1 MKDYILDSHKRC
13 IDFGIEKHIT
23 YSRKILN
30 DELLQ
35 LKLHAN
41 EELILAVRPFMEH
54 LYDFVKGSN
63 FFSILTDSEGC
74 ILSVIGDE
82 KILGEATN
90 IKMIPGAYMSEE
102 HIGTNAMSLVL
113 TEQRPIQI
121 SEKEHYISSYHRWTC
136 SAAPIRNQEGEIV
149 GVLNLT
155 GYCELAHLHTLGM
168 VIAATNAIEELMV
181 TDKYSKHL
189 FKVNNHFARVFDS
202 ISTGIITS
210 DLNGNILNYNKTGL
224 GMFGYTKDDFQ
235 KLKIWDL
242 VENYDDILIKMKNNE
257 DFIDED
263 VFIHS
268 KKNKLQYN
276 LSVYPIYITSEIMKE
291 LTFVFLDIKRN
302 RKLAGRVLSNQ
313 AIYTFDKVIGENKDF
328 KKNIEYSKKIADSR
342 STILIM
348 GESGTGKEVFAQ
360 SIHNASSRKDEPFIA
375 VNCGAIPRNLIESE
389 LFGYEA
395 GSFTGA
401 KKGGNP
407 GKFELA
413 DGGTIFLDEIGEMPI
428 DMQTKLLRVIEESV
442 ITKIGGVK
450 QIPIE
455 VRIIAATNKDLNEE
469 VEKGNFRKDL
479 FYRLNVLPLYLA
491 PLRDRKDD
499 IPLLINYFMKR
510 TSKKLNKKP
519 VEITEGYL
527 NCMINYEWP
536 GNIRE
541 LENIVELIIN
551 TEALPEKFKEYTENN
566 NFNEYTIENRIEATK
581 VKNDYKDTGY
591 DNNFCL
597 NLKEVEK
604 KHIKRVLDKY
614 NGSVALSAKALDIG
628 RNTLYRKIKEY
639 DL

>member
-13 IDFGIEKHIT
+13 IDFGIDKDIT

-35 LKLHAN
+35 LRFHSN
-41 EELILAVRPFMEH
+41 EDLILAVRPFMEN

-63 FFSILTDSEGC
+63 FFIILTDSEGC
-74 ILSVIGDE
+74 ILNVIGD
-82 KILGEATN
+82 KQILDESSN

-102 HIGTNAMSLVL
+102 YIGTNAMSLVL
-113 TEQRPIQI
+113 TEKRPIQI

-136 SAAPIRNQEGEIV
+136 SAAPIRDQEGKIV

-155 GYCELAHLHTLGM
+155 GYCQNAHLHTLGM
-168 VIAATNAIEELMV
+168 VVAATKAIEELMI

-189 FKVNNHFARVFDS
+189 YEVNNHFSRVFDS
-202 ISTGIITS
+202 ISTGIITT

-224 GMFGYTKDDFQ
+224 GMFGYKKDEFSE
-235 KLKIWDL
+235 LKIWDI
-242 VENYDDILIKMKNNE
+242 VYNYDDILSKLKNNK

-263 VFIHS
+263 VYIKS
-268 KKNKLQYN
+268 KRNKLQYN
-276 LSVYPIYITSEIMKE
+276 LSVYPIYLTSEIMKE

-313 AIYTFDKVIGENKDF
+313 AIYTFDKVIGENKEF
-328 KKNIEYSKKIADSR
+328 KKNIDYARKIADSR

-360 SIHNASSRKDEPFIA
+360 SIHNASSRKDKPFIA

-389 LFGYEA
+389 LFGYET

-442 ITKIGGVK
+442 ISKIGGVH

-455 VRIIAATNKDLNEE
+455 VRIIAATNKNLEE
-469 VEKGNFRKDL
+469 EIHKGNFRKDL
-479 FYRLNVLPLYLA
+479 FYRLNVLPLNLM
-491 PLRDRKDD
+491 PLRERKDD
-499 IPLLINYFMKR
+499 IPLLIDYFMER
-510 TSKKLNKKP
+510 TSKKLNKRS
-519 VEITEGYL
+519 VVITEEYL
-527 NCMINYEWP
+527 KCLINYEWP

-551 TEALPEKFKEYTENN
+551 TEALPEKLTKEKVIKHRKDNI
-566 NFNEYTIENRIEATK
+566 NETLEKTNKYDYVEID
-581 VKNDYKDTGY
+581 ND
-591 DNNFCL
+591 FSF
-597 NLKEVEK
+597 NLKDVER
-604 KHIKRVLDKY
+604 KHIKRVLEKF